1 MIQLIKKYNGKWN
14 PIIHLYEI
22 NIQQTT
28 EFIKAAKELDHK
40 LTIKDVPSNYLRSLL
55 NHRGKEKDSKILHI
69 LPRQK
74 WTRIFAFDPFL
85 VKRFDFA
92 AEFGTKK

>member
-1 MIQLIKKYNGKWN
+1 MIQLIKKYNGRWN
-14 PIIHLYEI
+14 PIIQLYEI

-40 LTIKDVPSNYLRSLL
+40 LMIKDVPSNYLRSVL
-55 NHRGKEKDSKILHI
+55 NHRGKDKDSKILHI

-74 WTRIFAFDPFL
+74 WTRILAFDPFMI
-85 VKRFDFA
+85 KRFDFA
-92 AEFGTKK
+92 A